1 MRCMTFTAGRSW
13 SRCRSSSLVPTRVWR
28 SSSSPASG
36 WCDCVPRSGGWSR
49 SSSTWLLCAT
59 ERVSRTRRSPR
70 SSAPSRGRSG
80 CACTGFLKSYD
91 GGFPMT
97 TEQLERDLE
106 TLAEPRQGD
115 ERLRLEI
122 RARLGEQMLARPPR
136 RVRPRPRRR
145 FGWAV
150 AAAAVAAMAAVV
162 VSLGSPGGSGGPS
175 VANAAIIRHALRAIS
190 SPANAIVHV
199 KEIGVQDGTTVGAEW
214 WQETS
219 APHAL
224 RMIKGPVGGQREGA
238 SDGSTSFQYD
248 ARTNTIVETPNSSAP
263 ALVDPIAPVR
273 EQLARGDAQV

>member
-1 MRCMTFTAGRSW
+1 
-13 SRCRSSSLVPTRVWR
+13 
-28 SSSSPASG
+28 
-36 WCDCVPRSGGWSR
+36 
-49 SSSTWLLCAT
+49 
-59 ERVSRTRRSPR
+59 
-70 SSAPSRGRSG
+70 
-80 CACTGFLKSYD
+80 
-91 GGFPMT
+91 MT

-273 EQLARGDAQV
+273 EQLARGDAQVEGTVTIAGQALYKIKLSTGVTGYFDKTDYRPVYLDNPQSGGSVVRTRVVAYEELPVTPDNEKLLSITAQHPDARVSTRQAPMK